1 MSGCWFL
8 ALEAG
13 SWHGRSSSSTSRRQH
28 QHHHHQKQQQQMQ
41 LQYSSRNSKNSRS
54 QTSFLVGFQ
63 KGRSGL
69 RGTCSCEWFRVIF
82 GTKLGGVLLFRVG
95 FEKNVW
101 LLVSCLGGWF
111 MARQEQQQ
119 HQHSRK
125 QQKSSNYSF
134 LVGFQK
140 GRSGLRGPYYCEW
153 FRVIFGT
160 KLGGVLL
167 FRVGFEKNV
176 WLLVSCFG
184 GWFMARQ
191 EQQQHQQTPAPASP
205 PPEEAAADAAAIQ
218 QQEQQEQSSSR
229 NRRPSSYQQQ
239 QHGRPAEVK

>member
-167 FRVGFEKNV
+167 FRVGFKKM
-176 WLLVSCFG
+176 SGC
-184 GWFMARQ
+184 WFLALEAGSWHGRSSSSISRRQ
-191 EQQQHQQTPAPASP
+191 HQHHHHQKKQQQMQLQYSSRNSKS
-205 PPEEAAADAAAIQ
+205 
-218 QQEQQEQSSSR
+218 SSSR

>member
-1 MSGCWFL
+1 M
-8 ALEAG
+8 ARQEQQQ
-13 SWHGRSSSSTSRRQH
+13 QH
-28 QHHHHQKQQQQMQ
+28 QHSRKQQKSSN
-41 LQYSSRNSKNSRS
+41 YSFLVGFQKGRSGGRRNSKNSRS

-167 FRVGFEKNV
+167 FRVGFEKM
-176 WLLVSCFG
+176 SGC
-184 GWFMARQ
+184 WFLALEAGSWHGRSSSSISRRQ
-191 EQQQHQQTPAPASP
+191 HQHHHHQKKQQQMQLQYSSRNSSS
-205 PPEEAAADAAAIQ
+205 
-218 QQEQQEQSSSR
+218 SSSR